1 MSRDDR
7 IRSTS
12 VVFPLLLIGFGSL
25 MLLWRWLPDFDPFP
39 VLWKYWPLLLILVG
53 AGMFWDRTQRRADP
67 QRAPMFPIGSTIG
80 TLAFL
85 LILAYLLWHGRAYA
99 HHHDWINASSNSGHR
114 DHETQVI
121 DRKDAKAVRMNVRM
135 PAGQLS
141 IQGGAEHLLEGDFFQ
156 SAGWSAPTVEYTVEK
171 GIGSLSIEQE
181 SESQIVGNSNNTWKL
196 RVSDQVPLELKVDM
210 GAGRGELD
218 FSKTDLTRLEVNI
231 GAGQVNADLTGER
244 GKDLQ
249 AEIHGGVGEAIVRL
263 PKNVGVVA
271 TVHGGLGS
279 VDVHGLK
286 EEEDGR
292 YVNAAYGKS
301 PNTLRLTVEGGIGHI
316 KLEQE

>member
-12 VVFPLLLIGFGSL
+12 VVFPLLLIGFGVL
-25 MLLWRWLPDFDPFP
+25 MLLWRWLPDFNPFP
-39 VLWKYWPLLLILVG
+39 VLWKYWPLLLIFVG
-53 AGMFWDRTQRRADP
+53 AGMFWDRAQRRADP
-67 QRAPMFPIGSTIG
+67 QRAPLFPIGSTVG
-80 TLAFL
+80 TLVFL
-85 LILAYLLWHGRAYA
+85 LILAYLMWHGRAYI
-99 HHHDWINASSNSGHR
+99 HRDWINASSGHR

-121 DRKDAKAVRMNVRM
+121 DRKDAKAVRVNLHM
-135 PAGQLS
+135 PSGELS
-141 IQGGAEHLLEGDFFQ
+141 IKGGTEHLLEGDFFQ
-156 SAGWSAPTVEYTVEK
+156 SAGWSAPSVDYSVENGV
-171 GIGSLSIEQE
+171 GNLRIEQE
-181 SESQIVGNSNNTWKL
+181 SESQIVGNSNIVWKL
-196 RVSDQVPLELKVDM
+196 RVNNDVPLEMKVDM
-210 GAGRGELD
+210 GAGRGDLD

-279 VDVHGLK
+279 IDVHGLK